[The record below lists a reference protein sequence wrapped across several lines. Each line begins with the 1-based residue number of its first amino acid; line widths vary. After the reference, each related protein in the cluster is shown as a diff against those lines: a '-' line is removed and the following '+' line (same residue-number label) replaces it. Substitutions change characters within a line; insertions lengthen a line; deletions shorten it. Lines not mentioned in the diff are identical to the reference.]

1 MKAIPAALQGVVAE
15 AHASIRGMP
24 ARQKLTY
31 VDDARSVGRRIRQA
45 RTAAGLSQ
53 RDLSFPGC
61 TPAYISRIEKGERV
75 PSLQILR
82 EFATRLG
89 ASEGY
94 LATGREAAAEAP
106 LVSARAALRL
116 GEVAQARESLDAAL
130 AGARTDA
137 ERAAASAL
145 YGEVALYESDAVAA
159 IEALERALQLIRSL
173 SGVTRRSLMRSGGRT
188 RVRTSM
194 SRRSV
199 SSSDNYERART
210 AKDLTNKIRFGALLA
225 NAYSDSGNF
234 ARSEE
239 VLGDLIAEVRVLLI
253 RLPGRG
259 SIGRSRACI
268 R

>member
-1 MKAIPAALQGVVAE
+1 MSQQKTRHRESDTCRSPGRGGRSACFYSG
-15 AHASIRGMP
+15 HACS
-24 ARQKLTY
+24 QKLTY

-199 SSSDNYERART
+199 SSSATTNERARRRISPT
-210 AKDLTNKIRFGALLA
+210 RFASVLYWRTPTRIAGISLA
-225 NAYSDSGNF
+225 RRRCSA
-234 ARSEE
+234 
-239 VLGDLIAEVRVLLI
+239 I
-253 RLPGRG
+253 
-259 SIGRSRACI
+259 
-268 R
+268 